1 MSRKT
6 FDAGDAITLQA
17 SFAQDPDDVTITV
30 ERPDGTEEDLTPTSP
45 SAGVYEAT
53 VVPENDEFGRWWWR
67 VRGTGDVQA
76 RGERL
81 FMVRRP
87 RV

>member
-6 FDAGDAITLQA
+6 FDAGDAITLRA
-17 SFAQDPDDVTITV
+17 AFENAPDDVTITV
-30 ERPDGTEEDLTPTSP
+30 ERPDGTEEELTPTNP
-45 SAGVYEAT
+45 SAGVYEAS
-53 VVPENDEFGRWWWR
+53 VVPAEDEFGRWWWR
-67 VRGTGDVQA
+67 VRGTGNVQG

>member
-6 FDAGDAITLQA
+6 FDVGEEITLRA
-17 SFAQDPDDVTITV
+17 TFATDPDDVTITV
-30 ERPDGTEEDLTPTSP
+30 EKPDGTEDELTPTSP
-45 SAGVYEAT
+45 STGVYEAS
-53 VVPENDEFGRWWWR
+53 VVAANGEDGRWWWR
-67 VRGTGDVQA
+67 ARGTGDVQA